1 MQDQTII
8 NKSNLFFAKGIG
20 LGLKNYTQTMEEE
33 NKTKEGSAKKECCSG
48 NKDKK
53 VKNLISLVILL
64 GGLLLGSIF
73 VDVVQLVKGGG
84 FSSKKLAQTDV
95 FNFGD
100 KTWVAYKEPII
111 KVQVV
116 SDETC
121 EACKPDEIVLALH
134 RMLPTILTE
143 KVDYSSKEGDA
154 LIKKFEIKTLPAFV
168 FSQDIEKTD
177 FFKQSA
183 QVLDKKDN
191 LYALNNAKAGIQPGK
206 YLESMQVKEDDIQVG
221 NKEAK
226 VKMFLFSDF
235 QCPYCKVFHE
245 SILKKIVSTYG
256 DKILLVFKNY
266 PLSMHP
272 QAENASLAGECA
284 NEQGKFMAYADKVF
298 SEQANWGKTT
308 GTQSFKNYAK
318 LVGLNAIQFNKCLDE
333 KKYADKINTDKNE
346 ADGFGVSGTPALF
359 INDQSVDISSG
370 LDNVK
375 KLIDENLA
383 K

>member
-1 MQDQTII
+1 
-8 NKSNLFFAKGIG
+8 
-20 LGLKNYTQTMEEE
+20 MEEE
-33 NKTKEGSAKKECCSG
+33 NKTKEESAKKECCSG

-84 FSSKKLAQTDV
+84 FSSKKLAQTDI

-100 KTWVAYKEPII
+100 KTWVAFKEPIV
-111 KVQVV
+111 KVQVI
-116 SDETC
+116 SDEAC

-154 LIKKFEIKTLPAFV
+154 LIKKFGIKTLPAFV

-183 QVLDKKDN
+183 QVLDKKDD

-206 YLESMQVKEDDIQVG
+206 YLETMEAKDNDIQVG
-221 NKEAK
+221 DKESK

-245 SILKKIVSTYG
+245 SILKKIIAAYG
-256 DKILLVFKNY
+256 NKILLVFKNY

-272 QAENASLAGECA
+272 QAENAALAGECA
-284 NEQGKFMAYADKVF
+284 NEQGKFMVYADKLF
-298 SEQANWGKTT
+298 SEQATWGKTT
-308 GTQSFKNYAK
+308 GTQSFKTYAQQ
-318 LVGLNAIQFNKCLDE
+318 VGLNAAQFGKCLDG
-333 KKYADKINTDKNE
+333 KKYADKINADKSE

-359 INDQSVDISSG
+359 MNDQSVNISSG
-370 LDNVK
+370 LDSVK